1 MLGSLVLLLGCVALL
16 IIGGVVFLFSLLFT
30 RRRRMGYG
38 YPRRRSFFPWF
49 FGGSFM
55 DRGFYEERRHEE
67 RRHREGFGGEHHR
80 HGEGFGGGHG
90 GHHHSGGGG
99 FGGGGHGGHGGH
111 HH

>member
-55 DRGFYEERRHEE
+55 DRGFYEERRHEH
-67 RRHREGFGGEHHR
+67 RHREGFGGEHHR

-90 GHHHSGGGG
+90 GHHGGGGG
-99 FGGGGHGGHGGH
+99 FGGGGHGGHH
-111 HH
+111 H